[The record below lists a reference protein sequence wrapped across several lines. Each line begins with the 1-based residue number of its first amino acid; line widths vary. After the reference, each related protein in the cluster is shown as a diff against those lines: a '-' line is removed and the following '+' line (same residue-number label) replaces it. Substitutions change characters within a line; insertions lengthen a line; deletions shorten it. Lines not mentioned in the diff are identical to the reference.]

1 MRLDWR
7 VYRRHHGVD
16 EPLIIGLN
24 LAVKSFFFSFVD
36 FFCRPWYLIDQH
48 TLGGAMK
55 IASIV
60 LFVLALASLAL
71 TTHALKSTKAQL
83 ARVQAQLAD
92 EVAHA
97 SALQHALQAE
107 RVANNEYLEKTKK
120 ADDTRDAFMRVAR
133 DLDVVPIDDSVRQS
147 AIDAYKA
154 LICADSVDPRR

>member
-1 MRLDWR
+1 
-7 VYRRHHGVD
+7 
-16 EPLIIGLN
+16 
-24 LAVKSFFFSFVD
+24 
-36 FFCRPWYLIDQH
+36 
-48 TLGGAMK
+48 MK

-71 TTHALKSTKAQL
+71 TTNALKSTKAQL

-133 DLDVVPIDDSVRQS
+133 DLDVVPIDDGVRKS
-147 AIDAYKA
+147 AIDAYKS
-154 LICADSVDPRR
+154 LICADSVHSSR

>member
-1 MRLDWR
+1 
-7 VYRRHHGVD
+7 
-16 EPLIIGLN
+16 
-24 LAVKSFFFSFVD
+24 
-36 FFCRPWYLIDQH
+36 
-48 TLGGAMK
+48 MK

-60 LFVLALASLAL
+60 LFVLALVSLAL
-71 TTHALKSTKAQL
+71 TANALKSTKAQL

-133 DLDVVPIDDSVRQS
+133 DLDVVPIDDGVRKS
-147 AIDAYKA
+147 AIDAYKS
-154 LICADSVDPRR
+154 LICADSVASSR

>member
-1 MRLDWR
+1 
-7 VYRRHHGVD
+7 
-16 EPLIIGLN
+16 
-24 LAVKSFFFSFVD
+24 
-36 FFCRPWYLIDQH
+36 
-48 TLGGAMK
+48 MK

-71 TTHALKSTKAQL
+71 TANALKSTKAQL

-97 SALQHALQAE
+97 SELQHALQAE

-133 DLDVVPIDDSVRQS
+133 DLDVVPIDDGVRLQ
-147 AIDAYKA
+147 AIDAYKS
-154 LICADSVDPRR
+154 LICADSVASSR

>member
-1 MRLDWR
+1 
-7 VYRRHHGVD
+7 
-16 EPLIIGLN
+16 
-24 LAVKSFFFSFVD
+24 
-36 FFCRPWYLIDQH
+36 
-48 TLGGAMK
+48 MK

-71 TTHALKSTKAQL
+71 TANALKSTKAQL

-120 ADDTRDAFMRVAR
+120 ADETRDAFMRVAR
-133 DLDVVPIDDSVRQS
+133 DLDVVPIDDGVRKS
-147 AIDAYKA
+147 AIDAYKSF
-154 LICADSVDPRR
+154 ICADSFASSR